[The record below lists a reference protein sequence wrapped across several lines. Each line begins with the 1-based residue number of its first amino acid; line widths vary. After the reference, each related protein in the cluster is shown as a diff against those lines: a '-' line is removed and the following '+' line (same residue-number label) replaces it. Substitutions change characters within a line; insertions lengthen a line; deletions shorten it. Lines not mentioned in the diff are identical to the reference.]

1 MTVELDRIIRRLNED
16 GEKTASFFEELSP
29 SDWSQ
34 QVYTTGSS
42 WSVRD
47 VLAHFLSA
55 EISFEALVT
64 DVISG
69 GSGAPRD
76 LDINDFNESEV
87 PKLDHLAPPELLA
100 RYRDARGKT
109 VDLVETLAASDLEKS
124 GFHPW
129 FGEVKVAQMLKLVY
143 RHNMIHFRDIRRALK
158 DGLPVPHKEL
168 EPPSQ
173 G

>member
-1 MTVELDRIIRRLNED
+1 MEPERIIQRLNED
-16 GEKTASFFEELSP
+16 GEKTAAFFEGLSP
-29 SDWSQ
+29 AEWSQ
-34 QVYTTGSS
+34 QVYTTGSN

-69 GSGAPRD
+69 GSGASRD
-76 LDINDFNESEV
+76 VDINEFNETEV
-87 PKLDHLAPPELLA
+87 PKLDHLGPSALLA
-100 RYRDARGKT
+100 RYRDARDST
-109 VDLVETLAASDLEKS
+109 VELVRTLTAPDLLKS

-129 FGEVKVAQMLKLVY
+129 FGEVQVGQMLKLVY
-143 RHNMIHFRDIRRALK
+143 RHNMIHFRDIRRALNS
-158 DGLPVPHKEL
+158 GQPVPHREI

-173 G
+173 A

>member
-1 MTVELDRIIRRLNED
+1 MTEQIDRIIRRLNED
-16 GEKTASFFEELSP
+16 GAKTAGFFEGLTQSEWL
-29 SDWSQ
+29 Q

-55 EISFEALVT
+55 EVSFEALVT

-76 LDINDFNESEV
+76 LDIDRFNETEV
-87 PKLDHLAPPELLA
+87 PKLDHLEPHELVPL
-100 RYRDARGKT
+100 YRESRANTIR
-109 VDLVETLAASDLEKS
+109 LVETLSPEDLRKS

-129 FGEVKVAQMLKLVY
+129 FGEVQVGDMLKLVY

-158 DGLPVPHKEL
+158 SGLPVPHKEISA
-168 EPPSQ
+168 PSHE
-173 G
+173 